1 MDLQQMRLLRAL
13 AETGSFSKAAEKCDI
28 SQPAMSIHI
37 QNLEEEL
44 GMILVD
50 RLPRGAQLTEAGKIV
65 LEYSQ
70 KVLSLV
76 EEMKL
81 TVRELSGLKRGHLKI
96 GASTTPGIYTLPD
109 ALGRFKK
116 KHPDVE
122 VDLRIGNTQQVE
134 EAVSNREIILG
145 IIGQKPRDPELHWEH
160 YLKDVLVAI
169 VSPQHKW
176 AKRKSISIAD
186 LTKEPF
192 IQREEGSNTRKTCE
206 EAFLGHG
213 LTVQVA
219 MELGSTEAIKRAVAA
234 NLGVAIVSPYTL
246 VWELKHRKLVALKLR
261 ESGFERSFNLIYRRG
276 RQLPP
281 STAAFLK
288 MLQKN

>member
-1 MDLQQMRLLRAL
+1 MDLQQMRLIRAL

-44 GMILVD
+44 GMLLVD
-50 RLPRGAQLTEAGKIV
+50 RLPRGAQLTEAGKTV
-65 LEYSQ
+65 LEYSR
-70 KVLSLV
+70 KILSLV

-81 TVRELSGLKRGHLKI
+81 TIGELSGLKRGRLTI
-96 GASTTPGIYTLPD
+96 CASTTPGIYTLPD
-109 ALGRFKK
+109 ALGRFKQE
-116 KHPDVE
+116 HPGIE
-122 VDLRIGNTQQVE
+122 VDLRIGNTQHVE

-145 IIGQKPRDPELHWEH
+145 IIGQKPHNQELQWEH

-169 VSPQHKW
+169 VSPQHKL
-176 AKRKSISIAD
+176 AKRKSISVAE

-206 EAFLGHG
+206 EAFQHHG
-213 LTVQVA
+213 VMMHVA

-246 VWELKHRKLVALKLR
+246 VWELKNRRLVALKLR
-261 ESGFERSFNLIYRRG
+261 ERGFEREFNLIYRRG

-281 STAAFLK
+281 STAAFMK
-288 MLQKN
+288 MLKT

>member
-13 AETGSFSKAAEKCDI
+13 AEMGNFSKAAQKCNI

-37 QNLEEEL
+37 QNLEEEF
-44 GMILVD
+44 GMILVE
-50 RLPRGAQLTEAGKIV
+50 RLPRGAQLTEAGTIV

-70 KVLSLV
+70 KILSMV
-76 EEMKL
+76 DKMQL

-109 ALGRFKK
+109 ALGRFKQ

-145 IIGQKPRDPELHWEH
+145 IIGQKPGDPELHWEH

-169 VSPQHKW
+169 VSPQHKF
-176 AKRKSISIAD
+176 AKRKSISVTD

-192 IQREEGSNTRKTCE
+192 IQREEGSNTRKTCD
-206 EAFLGHG
+206 EAFQRHG
-213 LTVQVA
+213 VRMKIA

-246 VWELKHRKLVALKLR
+246 VWELKHRRLVALKLR
-261 ESGFERSFNLIYRRG
+261 ESGFQREFNLIYRRG
-276 RQLPP
+276 SRLPP
-281 STAAFLK
+281 SAAAFLK
-288 MLQKN
+288 MLKS

>member
-13 AETGSFSKAAEKCDI
+13 AETGSFSRAAEKCNI

-50 RLPRGAQLTEAGKIV
+50 RLPRGAQLTEAGTIV

-109 ALGRFKK
+109 ALGRFKQ

-122 VDLRIGNTQQVE
+122 VDLLIGNTQQVE

-145 IIGQKPRDPELHWEH
+145 IIGQKPRDPDLQWEH
-160 YLKDVLVAI
+160 YLKDDLVAI
-169 VSPQHKW
+169 VSPQHKL
-176 AKRKSISIAD
+176 AKRKSVSIVD
-186 LTKEPF
+186 LAKEPF

-206 EAFLGHG
+206 EAFQVPG
-213 LTVQVA
+213 VKMKVA

-261 ESGFERSFNLIYRRG
+261 ESGFEREFNLIYRRG
-276 RQLPP
+276 RRFPP
-281 STAAFLK
+281 STAAFMK
-288 MLQKN
+288 MLKA